1 MSTLALDIPSAEAVQ
16 SHLVQRLTSGPTWR
30 RVRAFLFD
38 VGLTLAVSAISF
50 VALAFSTGFI
60 AILIFP
66 FLSVGYVGFLILY
79 MVLTLGGR
87 KKATFGMR
95 REHLMLEDKNGD
107 PLTRGKIIWRAIAFA
122 VSALLLTPL
131 VLLIIAF
138 TKGRLGLHDLLSG
151 ATMVDLRQGSIAT

>member
-1 MSTLALDIPSAEAVQ
+1 MAALVLDIPSAEAVQ
-16 SHLVQRLTSGPTWR
+16 SHLAERLTSGPAWR
-30 RVRAFLFD
+30 RVRAFFFD
-38 VGLTLAVSAISF
+38 LGLTLAISAIAF

-66 FLSVGYVGFLILY
+66 FLSVGYIAFLIFY

-95 REHLMLEDKNGD
+95 REHLMLQDKNGE
-107 PLTRGKIIWRAIAFA
+107 PLRRGKIIWRAIAFA
-122 VSALLLTPL
+122 VSTALLTPL
-131 VLLIIAF
+131 VLLIIVF

-151 ATMVDLRQGSIAT
+151 ATMVDLRQGSIAS